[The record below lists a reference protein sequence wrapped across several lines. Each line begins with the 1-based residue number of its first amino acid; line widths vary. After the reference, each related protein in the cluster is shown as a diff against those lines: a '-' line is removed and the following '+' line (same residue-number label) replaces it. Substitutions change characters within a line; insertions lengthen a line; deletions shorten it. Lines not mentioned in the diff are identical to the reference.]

1 MTSYQELYFHL
12 FAAMA
17 DATEQLEQGKI
28 ILAHERLV
36 RAQREAEAACV
47 ESDLLSEP

>member
-1 MTSYQELYFHL
+1 MTTYKDLYFDL
-12 FAAMA
+12 FAAAA
-17 DATEQLEQGKI
+17 DATELLEQGKT